1 MSRGIVVTKEELP
14 ELRQWNPPS
23 IDEDLF
29 IPPLHPSFTAGISP
43 IPASPSPAP
52 MSRHSSA
59 ASGDATSED
68 TSNESTHALP
78 TVKEIEAISKDAYD
92 EGFERGQQEGKT
104 QGIEQGHAEGLAKG
118 LEEGL
123 KKGQEQGHQEG
134 LAKALEEGAKQ
145 GQERGHQEGFTK
157 GLEEGIKQ
165 GREQGQEQGHREGF
179 AKGLEEGKQEG
190 REKGHQEGLG
200 HVDEEVQNQR
210 ERLRQIVAFLEQP
223 LVNLDAEV
231 EDQLVTLSIAL
242 AKQVI
247 RSELRLNPNEIV
259 LVVREALESL
269 PTARRHLRIVLHPED
284 VLLVQEALG
293 EGERNVR
300 LLGDV
305 ALTRGGCRVETDT
318 SRIDVTVEQRLNQVI
333 AQLLP

>member
-29 IPPLHPSFTAGISP
+29 IPPPHPSFTAGISAVS
-43 IPASPSPAP
+43 ASPSPAP
-52 MSRHSSA
+52 AARHSSA
-59 ASGDATSED
+59 NSTSEGA
-68 TSNESTHALP
+68 SHESTHALP

-118 LEEGL
+118 LEEGVKQGQEQGHAEGLTKGLEEGVKQGQEQGHQEGFAKGLEEGL
-123 KKGQEQGHQEG
+123 KKGQEQGHQ
-134 LAKALEEGAKQ
+134 
-145 GQERGHQEGFTK
+145 
-157 GLEEGIKQ
+157 
-165 GREQGQEQGHREGF
+165 EGF

-190 REKGHQEGLG
+190 REQGHQEGLG
-200 HVDEEVQNQR
+200 HVDEVVRNQR

-247 RSELRLNPNEIV
+247 RSELRLNPSEIV

-300 LLGDV
+300 LLGDS